1 MKSGQRKSWQKPGN
15 IFLALLIP
23 ALLTFH
29 FATHPFATEL
39 AGRSINLSAY
49 SAPHRQNFAS
59 ALARLDGTVIKPGQT
74 FSFNQRLGERTSRGG
89 YVPAPGYLGN
99 DRFATSGGGI
109 CLISSN
115 LYQLALLSGLD
126 IVERSN
132 HVRPVSS
139 VAPGLD
145 ATVWYGSQDLRLKNN
160 LPYPVEISSR
170 IEGNFAYMKILGKA
184 GLKPIKRRLE
194 RKEIAR
200 DNRTC
205 LVEVYLLS
213 SETENGSPETRLVS
227 RDCYRI
233 GR

>member
-1 MKSGQRKSWQKPGN
+1 
-15 IFLALLIP
+15 
-23 ALLTFH
+23 
-29 FATHPFATEL
+29 
-39 AGRSINLSAY
+39 
-49 SAPHRQNFAS
+49 
-59 ALARLDGTVIKPGQT
+59 
-74 FSFNQRLGERTSRGG
+74 
-89 YVPAPGYLGN
+89 
-99 DRFATSGGGI
+99 
-109 CLISSN
+109 
-115 LYQLALLSGLD
+115 
-126 IVERSN
+126 
-132 HVRPVSS
+132 
-139 VAPGLD
+139 PGLD

-160 LPYPVEISSR
+160 LPYPVEISTR

>member
-1 MKSGQRKSWQKPGN
+1 MKGGQRKSWQKPGN

-29 FATHPFATEL
+29 LATHPFATEL
-39 AGRSINLSAY
+39 AGRSINLSGY
-49 SAPHRQNFAS
+49 SGPHRQNFAS
-59 ALARLDGTVIKPGQT
+59 ALSRLDGTIIKPGQI
-74 FSFNQRLGERTSRGG
+74 FSFNQRLGQRTARGG

-99 DRFATSGGGI
+99 DRIATSGGGI

-115 LYQLALLSGLD
+115 LYQLALLSGLEV
-126 IVERSN
+126 IERSN
-132 HVRPVSS
+132 HVRPVRS

-145 ATVWYGSQDLRLKNN
+145 ATVWYGSQDLKLKNS
-160 LPYPVEISSR
+160 LPYPVEISCQV
-170 IEGNFAYMKILGKA
+170 EGNFASMKMLGKA
-184 GLKPIKRRLE
+184 GLKPIKRQLE

-213 SETENGSPETRLVS
+213 SETENGNPETRLVS

-233 GR
+233 GP

>member
-1 MKSGQRKSWQKPGN
+1 MASEHKKSWQKGGN

-39 AGRSINLSAY
+39 AARSINLSAY
-49 SAPHRQNFAS
+49 AGAHRQNFAS
-59 ALARLDGTVIKPGQT
+59 ALSRLNGTVIEPGQV
-74 FSFNQRLGERTSRGG
+74 FSFNQRLGQRTSRGG

-99 DRFATSGGGI
+99 DRIATKGGGI

-145 ATVWYGSQDLRLKNN
+145 ATVWYGSQDLKIKNN
-160 LPYPVEISSR
+160 LPYPVEIACQVQ
-170 IEGNFAYMKILGKA
+170 GNFASMKVMGKA
-184 GLKPIKRRLE
+184 GLKPVKRQLE

-213 SETENGSPETRLVS
+213 YNNGSPETRLVS